1 MRIAMVG
8 TGPMGRTLGDGL
20 AKAGHDVVVGT
31 RDPDRTRARDDWKG
45 VKLQLA
51 SYGEIGTGADLVVN
65 ATSGA
70 SSLDALKA
78 VGADALGGKVLIDI
92 ANPLDNSH
100 GFPPT
105 LLMSNT
111 DSLAEQ
117 IQRAFPD
124 ARVVK
129 AFNTVTVAVLVN
141 PKAFRGEETTIFLAG
156 DDADARATAAG
167 IASDLGWSDV
177 VQFDDLTAARGLEM
191 WLPLWIR
198 LFRQFG
204 TSMFNI
210 KVVR

>member
-8 TGPMGRTLGDGL
+8 TGPMGRTLADGL
-20 AKAGHDVVVGT
+20 TKAGHDVVVGT
-31 RDPDRTRARDDWKG
+31 RDPDRTQARDDWKG
-45 VKLQLA
+45 LKLRLA
-51 SYGEIGTGADLVVN
+51 SYSEVGTGADLFVN

-70 SSLDALKA
+70 SSLDALNA
-78 VGADALGGKVLIDI
+78 VGADALAGKVLIDI
-92 ANPLDNSH
+92 ANPLDHSR
-100 GFPPT
+100 GFPPP
-105 LLMSNT
+105 LLISNT

-117 IQRAFPD
+117 IQRAFPN

-141 PKAFRGEETTIFLAG
+141 PAAFRGEETTIFLAG
-156 DDADARATAAG
+156 DDADARATVAG
-167 IASDLGWSDV
+167 IASDLGWTDV

-204 TSMFNI
+204 TTMFNI